1 MLIFKLRFA
10 RKIPFC
16 FIEKNLKLCT
26 SFGSDRKFDI
36 KMTFDFVS
44 QWDKCLAIIK
54 DNVKEEAYNSFFAPI
69 IPIDFKDNAL
79 TVQVPSHF
87 IYEFLEEQY
96 RDLLKKAITRTFGT
110 GVDLLYQVTMVQNPT
125 TVIETESTKDS
136 SFVEK
141 STKTKV
147 KTSDP
152 FQQRVFGDLDPQL
165 NSKYTF
171 ANYYIGESNRMAR
184 AAGELIAQKPGDNP
198 FNPMFLYGESGV
210 GKTHLL
216 HAIGIQIKENMP
228 QKRVLYISA
237 NLFQVQY
244 TNAVV
249 HNTVNDFINFYQSID
264 VLLID
269 DIQELANKTQTQNT
283 FFHIFNH
290 LHQNRKQ
297 LVMTS
302 DRPPISLT
310 GMVPRLISRFKWG
323 LTTELERPDYELRRN
338 ILINKIKR
346 DGLSI
351 SEEVIDFIT
360 RNVTESVR
368 DLEGIIVSLMA
379 HSTIFNREITLDLA
393 ERILNSNIH
402 LEKKQITIELIQ
414 ETVCK
419 YFDLDPKVLQMK
431 CRKREIVQARQ
442 ISMYL
447 SKKLTDLSYSHI
459 GNIIGRKD
467 HATVLYA
474 CKTIGEQMD
483 IDKKLR
489 TSIEEIEQQLR

>member
-1 MLIFKLRFA
+1 
-10 RKIPFC
+10 
-16 FIEKNLKLCT
+16 
-26 SFGSDRKFDI
+26 
-36 KMTFDFVS
+36 
-44 QWDKCLAIIK
+44 
-54 DNVKEEAYNSFFAPI
+54 
-69 IPIDFKDNAL
+69 
-79 TVQVPSHF
+79 
-87 IYEFLEEQY
+87 
-96 RDLLKKAITRTFGT
+96 
-110 GVDLLYQVTMVQNPT
+110 
-125 TVIETESTKDS
+125 
-136 SFVEK
+136 
-141 STKTKV
+141 
-147 KTSDP
+147 
-152 FQQRVFGDLDPQL
+152 
-165 NSKYTF
+165 
-171 ANYYIGESNRMAR
+171 
-184 AAGELIAQKPGDNP
+184 
-198 FNPMFLYGESGV
+198 
-210 GKTHLL
+210 
-216 HAIGIQIKENMP
+216 
-228 QKRVLYISA
+228 
-237 NLFQVQY
+237 
-244 TNAVV
+244 
-249 HNTVNDFINFYQSID
+249 
-264 VLLID
+264 
-269 DIQELANKTQTQNT
+269 
-283 FFHIFNH
+283 
-290 LHQNRKQ
+290 
-297 LVMTS
+297 
-302 DRPPISLT
+302 
-310 GMVPRLISRFKWG
+310 MVPRLISRFKWG

-351 SEEVIDFIT
+351 SEEVIDFIA

-419 YFDLDPKVLQMK
+419 YFDLDPKVLQLK